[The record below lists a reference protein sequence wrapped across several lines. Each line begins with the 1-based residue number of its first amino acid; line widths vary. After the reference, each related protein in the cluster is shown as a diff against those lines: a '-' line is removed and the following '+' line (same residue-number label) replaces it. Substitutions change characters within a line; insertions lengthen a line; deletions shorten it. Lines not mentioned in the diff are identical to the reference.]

1 MLTLEQVA
9 RNHGLTIE
17 QAKSLKSAIAMTWDY
32 IGYDYIDCFDSER
45 QAINEHGGEAA
56 MIAEA
61 TVDAHRLKQHGDVD
75 WFYDLDGDIIK
86 IAEDVWSSRGW

>member
-1 MLTLEQVA
+1 MLTLEQAA
-9 RNHGLTIE
+9 RNHGLTLE
-17 QAKSLKSAIAMTWDY
+17 QAKTLKSAICNTWDY
-32 IGYDYIDCFDSER
+32 IGYDYISCFDSER

-61 TVDAHRLKQHGDVD
+61 TVDAHRLQQHGDFE
-75 WFYDLDGDIIK
+75 WFYDLEGNIIK